1 MEKLRGIWKKAAPAK
16 PVADAGRQKSVAR
29 EGRPLLFFFLPVAAA
44 AAAMM
49 AVLVLVAQHQAEAL
63 QNEAAQAE
71 ARSAAQAF
79 AGRVSGRMQAYREVL
94 RVLTR
99 FAAVQKALDENDL
112 PGLARSAAA
121 LQRLVPGVIE
131 LRLFPQERV
140 QTDTSGKL
148 PLSFAGVDMVTRA
161 LRGEQ
166 VPVEV
171 VRQPDGGQDYL
182 ALAQPVLRDGNVIGA
197 VLGAWP
203 LQDLQALVDSIAGEA
218 VGLSLMQGGA
228 RGIDIASS
236 GAGSPASDGARVAVD
251 GTRWEVFYQPV
262 MDGPSGLGVLLWVAF
277 IGGVV
282 VVMLA
287 IFLQQQALTR
297 HLKSD
302 LGTLVALGEAI
313 SGGEKAGLTYPAMV
327 SISREPIHRM
337 AGLLRRPVARRS
349 VKPVAVSS
357 SAGRSA
363 PDAPEGGGAGL
374 PTVQAV
380 DGEAAARPPVS
391 APERVFRAYDIR
403 GIADTELTP
412 EVAEGLGWAFA
423 GMAVSQD
430 VSTVYVAH
438 DARLS
443 SPELYESIC
452 AGLADSGMRVLE
464 LGMAPAA
471 LIYFAMHRDPE
482 AGAVLVTGSHNPPE
496 YNGFKLYLRTEPV
509 QGTVL
514 RELCLRMEQGGG
526 LPLQG
531 SREAYDP
538 RQDYL
543 SAVIQEIS
551 LTRPLRVVVDGG
563 NGAAGELACE
573 VLTILGCEAIP
584 LFCEPDG
591 SFPNH
596 HPDPSIAENL
606 EALCHEV
613 VARGADLG
621 IALDGDGDR
630 IGLVD
635 DQGQVIAPE
644 HALMFLAGDILRRHP
659 GSDVIYDVKS
669 SRQLAGFVLAH
680 GGRPIMWRSGH
691 SRMKEKMRE
700 TGALLGGEYAGHVYI
715 KERWYGSDD
724 AIYVGA
730 RLLEVLAD
738 DPRPLH
744 DQVAELPS
752 SPSTPEYRL
761 LLEEGESGLL
771 MDAIT
776 ANLQF
781 PDARI
786 IDLDG
791 LRVEFPNAWG
801 LVRASNTVPSLTF
814 RFEAENEQELAR
826 IKQRFKEVLAQVAPE
841 RSLPF

>member
-1 MEKLRGIWKKAAPAK
+1 MKKLRGKGKKAAPAK
-16 PVADAGRQKSVAR
+16 PRDGAAKPASAGR
-29 EGRPLLFFFLPVAAA
+29 EGRPLLFFFLPVALAA
-44 AAAMM
+44 AVMM
-49 AVLVLVAQHQAEAL
+49 IVLVLVAQQQGQAI
-63 QNEAAQAE
+63 QTEAAQAQ
-71 ARSAAQAF
+71 ARAAAQAL
-79 AGRVSGRMQAYREVL
+79 AGQVSGEVRAYQEVL
-94 RVLTR
+94 EVITR
-99 FAAVQKALDENDL
+99 FAAVQKALGEKD
-112 PGLARSAAA
+112 PQGLARSAAA
-121 LQRLVPGVIE
+121 LQRLRPDVIE

-140 QTDTSGKL
+140 QTDSSGRL

-161 LRGEQ
+161 LQGEQ

-171 VRQPDGGQDYL
+171 HQPEGAPSYL
-182 ALAQPVLRDGNVIGA
+182 AVAQPVLRDAEVIGA

-203 LQDLQALVDSIAGEA
+203 LQDLDQLAGSFAGER
-218 VGLSLMQGGA
+218 VELSLMQGGA
-228 RGIDIASS
+228 SGIRIASS
-236 GAGSPASDGARVAVD
+236 GSAEPGLDSARVAVN
-251 GTRWEVFYQPV
+251 GTRWEVFYRPL
-262 MDGPSGLGVLLWVAF
+262 MDSFPGLGVFLWVLVIA
-277 IGGVV
+277 GTVV
-282 VVMLA
+282 VLLVV
-287 IFLQQQALTR
+287 FLQQRALAAG
-297 HLKSD
+297 LASD
-302 LGTLVALGEAI
+302 LGTLLTLGEAI
-313 SGGEKAGLTYPAMV
+313 AGGEKTGLASRATI

-337 AGLLRRPVARRS
+337 AGLLRRGPAHRS
-349 VKPVAVSS
+349 VKPVAV
-357 SAGRSA
+357 AQAADGRDPDTSEGVRVA
-363 PDAPEGGGAGL
+363 PAAAQLADDGAS
-374 PTVQAV
+374 
-380 DGEAAARPPVS
+380 ARPPVT
-391 APERVFRAYDIR
+391 APESVFRAYDIR
-403 GIADTELTP
+403 GMADTELTA
-412 EVAEGLGWAFA
+412 EMAEGLGWAFA
-423 GMAVSQD
+423 GMAATQD
-430 VSTVYVAH
+430 ISSVYVAH

-443 SPELYESIC
+443 SPELYEAIC

-509 QGTVL
+509 QGEGL
-514 RELCLRMEQGGG
+514 RDLCQRMQQGGS
-526 LPLQG
+526 LPLPG
-531 SREAYDP
+531 SREAQDP

-543 SAVIQEIS
+543 AAVIQEIS

-573 VLTILGCEAIP
+573 VLTILGCEAVP

-596 HPDPSIAENL
+596 HPDPSVAENL
-606 EALCHEV
+606 EALRHEV
-613 VARGADLG
+613 VSRGADLG

-630 IGLVD
+630 IALVD
-635 DQGQVIAPE
+635 DQGEMVSPE

-761 LLEEGESGLL
+761 PLEEGESGLL

-776 ANLQF
+776 ANLHF

-814 RFEAENEQELAR
+814 RFEADSEQELER
-826 IKQRFKEVLAQVAPE
+826 IMQRFREVLAQVVPE

>member
-1 MEKLRGIWKKAAPAK
+1 MEILRGKGKKAAPTK
-16 PVADAGRQKSVAR
+16 PAGGGGKPSGASK

-49 AVLVLVAQHQAEAL
+49 VVLVLVAQQQGWAM
-63 QNEAAQAE
+63 QTEAAQVQ
-71 ARSAAQAF
+71 ARSAAQAL
-79 AGRVSGRMQAYREVL
+79 AGRVSGQVRAYQEVL
-94 RVLTR
+94 EVITR
-99 FAAVQKALDENDL
+99 FASVHKALDEKDAQ
-112 PGLARSAAA
+112 GLVRSAAA
-121 LQRLVPGVIE
+121 LQRLTPDAIE
-131 LRLFPQERV
+131 LRLFPLERV
-140 QTDTSGKL
+140 QTDSSGRL
-148 PLSFAGVDMVTRA
+148 PLTFAGVDMVTRA

-171 VRQPDGGQDYL
+171 HQLEGAQPYL
-182 ALAQPVLRDGNVIGA
+182 AVAQAVRRDGEIMGA
-197 VLGAWP
+197 ILAAWP
-203 LQDLQALVDSIAGEA
+203 LQDLDQLAKSFAGEIA
-218 VGLSLMQGGA
+218 ELSLMQGGA
-228 RGIDIASS
+228 GGIGIAASAT
-236 GAGSPASDGARVAVD
+236 AGFESDSARVSVD
-251 GTRWEVFYQPV
+251 GTRWEVFHRPV
-262 MDGPSGLGVLLWVAF
+262 ADGFSGPGVLLWVLLLA
-277 IGGVV
+277 GVV
-282 VVMLA
+282 VVLLV
-287 IFLQQQALTR
+287 IFLVRQVLAGYLA
-297 HLKSD
+297 SD
-302 LGTLVALGEAI
+302 MRTLVTLGEAI
-313 SGGEKAGLTYPAMV
+313 AGGEKTGLASRATVA
-327 SISREPIHRM
+327 ISREPIHRM
-337 AGLLRRPVARRS
+337 AELLRQPATRKNA
-349 VKPVAVSS
+349 KPVAASPA
-357 SAGRSA
+357 AGGREA
-363 PDAPEGGGAGL
+363 DAPEGGAS
-374 PTVQAV
+374 
-380 DGEAAARPPVS
+380 AAAKPVDYESAAHPPVE
-391 APERVFRAYDIR
+391 APESVFRAYDIR
-403 GIADTELTP
+403 GMADTELTA

-423 GMAVSQD
+423 GLAATQD

-443 SPELYESIC
+443 SPELYEAVC
-452 AGLADSGMRVLE
+452 AGLAASGMRVME
-464 LGMAPAA
+464 LGLAPAA
-471 LIYFAMHRDPE
+471 LIYFAMHRDPN

-509 QGTVL
+509 QGAGL
-514 RELCLRMEQGGG
+514 RDLCLRMQQGGG
-526 LPLQG
+526 LVLPG
-531 SREAYDP
+531 SREAHDP
-538 RQDYL
+538 RQEYL
-543 SAVIQEIS
+543 AAVIQEIS

-606 EALCHEV
+606 EALSHEV
-613 VARGADLG
+613 TSRGADLG

-635 DQGQVIAPE
+635 DQGEVVAPE

-744 DQVAELPS
+744 DQVDDLPS
-752 SPSTPEYRL
+752 SPSSPEYRL
-761 LLEEGESGLL
+761 PLEEGESGLL

-776 ANLQF
+776 ANLHF

-791 LRVEFPNAWG
+791 LRVEFPTAWG

-814 RFEAENEQELAR
+814 RFEADDEQELAR
-826 IKQRFKEVLAQVAPE
+826 IMQRFRDVLAQVAPE
-841 RSLPF
+841 RPLPF